1 MITLKKGD
9 IVIIA
14 SIVLLIVISA
24 VFIFTGGNVG
34 EKVIVSKNNETV
46 FEGKLRENKTVDLES
61 NVIEIKNGK
70 VWVRNAD
77 CNNQIC
83 VNHKAI
89 SKKGESIVCLPNKVL
104 VEIK

>member
-1 MITLKKGD
+1 MKKGD
-9 IVIIA
+9 IAIIL
-14 SIVLLIVISA
+14 SIVLLSIISA
-24 VFIFTGGNVG
+24 VFIFTGGKGG
-34 EKVIVSKNNETV
+34 EKVIISKNNETV
-46 FEGKLRENKTVDLES
+46 FEGKLNENKTVDLES
-61 NVIEIKNGK
+61 NVIEIKNDK
-70 VWVRNAD
+70 VWVKEAD

>member
-1 MITLKKGD
+1 MKKGD
-9 IVIIA
+9 IAIIL
-14 SIVLLIVISA
+14 SVVLLIIISA
-24 VFIFTGGNVG
+24 VFIFIGGKGG
-34 EKVIVSKNNETV
+34 ERVIISKNNETV
-46 FEGKLRENKTVDLES
+46 FEGKLSENKTVNLES

-70 VWVRNAD
+70 VWVKEAD

-83 VNHKAI
+83 VNHKSI